1 MPDYRAQYAAP
12 AWLLTRE
19 LIGQELRTLY
29 ELPAEWPPRLLALAK
44 ELGRLDAN
52 PLPELPV
59 PLQTLIRKLDEL
71 EASTYC
77 VIANGTFEFGPSARR
92 SPFSVMRHQGGHG
105 VRACMERRF
114 PPPVRI

>member
-71 EASTYC
+71 E
-77 VIANGTFEFGPSARR
+77 GEQLL
-92 SPFSVMRHQGGHG
+92 RHCKQRLTK
-105 VRACMERRF
+105 VESRT
-114 PPPVRI
+114 